1 MSENGEKSKVRL
13 RAQFRKPR
21 VRLNFSRHVAGA
33 TATGDGPKT
42 RPYMQGY
49 DRELDSEDDETGEG
63 MAFEEQ
69 LILRVPEG
77 PGEHGELDALR
88 QAIRRRGEYND
99 VWFKFKD
106 SRRAVFHIGQ
116 QLYAAKLVDLPCII
130 ESHKTLDNK
139 QIFKIADISQMLLIE
154 RPIANESEAT
164 AATHSAK
171 SSNDEYIYPHGI
183 TPPMQWARKRRFR
196 KRVHNRS
203 IDTVEKEV
211 EGLLNDDK
219 RAERVTYEFI
229 DPAQADQIEQDVSQQ
244 KFSAA
249 DMEHHASD
257 DEGKQEGGASAHA
270 DGDDDGDDD
279 DDDDDDEGAMDDDD
293 ENVDQDLAAE
303 LDAAL
308 AREQGTG
315 GEDES
320 ASDNE
325 DAGAGSDDDARSAQ
339 DSDLEDL
346 WDDDDDDDDEAQAEA
361 DDDEAEPKSDKEDDD
376 EGGEEEAE
384 RRVRES
390 QLEAECR
397 EIESLIKRKQHDIES
412 TMNALIKSRHQQ
424 ALRKLQV
431 EHDAKKRHL
440 HDIKQIR
447 RTIREE
453 RAADAAQE
461 AANKAASAGTS
472 TSTRTGAGAG
482 SAAAP
487 STGPAATMPST
498 SSSATS
504 TGSGSGA
511 ASGSGSGSASASTTP
526 VTGPGSGSVP
536 KPSSGS
542 TAATAPAPNAS

>member
-1 MSENGEKSKVRL
+1 MSENGDKSKVRL

-88 QAIRRRGEYND
+88 QAIRRRSEYND

-346 WDDDDDDDDEAQAEA
+346 WDDDDDDDEAQAEA
-361 DDDEAEPKSDKEDDD
+361 DDDDAEPKSDKEDDD

-472 TSTRTGAGAG
+472 TSTRTGAG

-504 TGSGSGA
+504 IGSGSGA

-526 VTGPGSGSVP
+526 ATGPGSGSAP

>member
-1 MSENGEKSKVRL
+1 MSENGDKSKVRL

-88 QAIRRRGEYND
+88 QAIRRRSEYND

-279 DDDDDDEGAMDDDD
+279 D
-293 ENVDQDLAAE
+293 VAAGV
-303 LDAAL
+303 LSPNSGL
-308 AREQGTG
+308 
-315 GEDES
+315 
-320 ASDNE
+320 
-325 DAGAGSDDDARSAQ
+325 GSKCT
-339 DSDLEDL
+339 L
-346 WDDDDDDDDEAQAEA
+346 
-361 DDDEAEPKSDKEDDD
+361 P
-376 EGGEEEAE
+376 
-384 RRVRES
+384 
-390 QLEAECR
+390 
-397 EIESLIKRKQHDIES
+397 
-412 TMNALIKSRHQQ
+412 
-424 ALRKLQV
+424 
-431 EHDAKKRHL
+431 
-440 HDIKQIR
+440 
-447 RTIREE
+447 
-453 RAADAAQE
+453 
-461 AANKAASAGTS
+461 
-472 TSTRTGAGAG
+472 
-482 SAAAP
+482 
-487 STGPAATMPST
+487 
-498 SSSATS
+498 
-504 TGSGSGA
+504 
-511 ASGSGSGSASASTTP
+511 
-526 VTGPGSGSVP
+526 
-536 KPSSGS
+536 
-542 TAATAPAPNAS
+542 